1 MHHRIIEE
9 QGISLLTFFNAFSK
23 FINFLVDNMRGRK
36 AVVQLFDPVL
46 QQRVLPPP
54 SDSHC
59 HIRRD
64 NQACRH
70 PDQVGSL

>member
-1 MHHRIIEE
+1 M
-9 QGISLLTFFNAFSK
+9 LSK

-70 PDQVGSL
+70 PDQVGSLKLGRFQMVV

>member
-1 MHHRIIEE
+1 
-9 QGISLLTFFNAFSK
+9 
-23 FINFLVDNMRGRK
+23 MRGRK

-70 PDQVGSL
+70 PDQVGSLKLGRFQMVV